1 MTAVLQGR
9 GSVESRRPPGRS
21 GRRPGELSGAPR
33 ADGGTLRA
41 ALAEARRRLADAG
54 VEDAGLEAELL
65 LRHALA
71 FGEAPAAVPSRAHLL
86 ARLDD
91 PLDAAAAARFQD
103 FLRRRLAREPSAYIT
118 GHREFY
124 GLDFL
129 VTPATLIPR
138 PETETLVDA
147 ALELAR
153 DLCPPG
159 PSGGSPEG
167 SASLLVADVGAGC
180 GAVAVA
186 IAHALPQATVVA
198 TDVSRAALAVAAAN
212 ARRHGVERRVHL
224 LQADLLPPLR
234 RGYDLIVANLPYV
247 KTADWRRLA
256 PEVRDYEPRAALDG
270 GRDGLLQ
277 IRRLL
282 RRAPAL
288 LRPGGS
294 ACLEFGLGQEAAL
307 RAIAASAF
315 PQAAVQVR
323 ADLAGRP
330 RVLILSLP

>member
-1 MTAVLQGR
+1 MTAALQGR
-9 GSVESRRPPGRS
+9 GSVESRRLPGRS
-21 GRRPGELSGAPR
+21 GRRPGSPSGAPR

-41 ALAEARRRLADAG
+41 ALAAARRRLADAG
-54 VEDAGLEAELL
+54 IEDAGLEAELL

-71 FGEAPAAVPSRAHLL
+71 FGDGPAAVPSRAHLL

-103 FLRRRLAREPSAYIT
+103 FLRRRLAHEPSAYIA

-153 DLCPPG
+153 DLCLAP
-159 PSGGSPEG
+159 
-167 SASLLVADVGAGC
+167 LLVADVGAGC
-180 GAVAVA
+180 GAVAIA
-186 IAHALPQATVVA
+186 IAHALPQATVIA

-212 ARRHGVERRVHL
+212 ARRHDVQRRVQL

-234 RGYDLIVANLPYV
+234 RPYDVIVANLPYV

-270 GRDGLLQ
+270 GRDGLQQ

-282 RRAPAL
+282 QRAPAL
-288 LRPGGS
+288 VRAGGGL
-294 ACLEFGLGQEAAL
+294 CLEFGEGQEAAL
-307 RAIAASAF
+307 RAAAAAVFS
-315 PQAAVQVR
+315 QAAVQVR